1 MLGLAGAYQID
12 ILDSAQEAFP
22 YMWVNGEKYV
32 FSEHV
37 IEKGTNLFVKFQ
49 DITHM
54 IISMENTKQSLESL
68 TDNLKLFDRLWCVY
82 EQAYI
87 GELIV
92 IERDSRRYL
101 STLIESVQDEKKFI
115 EAIGQIN
122 VVANPEGKGRQD
134 FSAELL
140 DVVRQLNIR
149 QVAVQA
155 LSSRVTRAYA

>member
-1 MLGLAGAYQID
+1 MLNLAGAYQVD

-37 IEKGTNLFVKFQ
+37 IEKGTALFGKFQ
-49 DITHM
+49 DITHLV
-54 IISMENTKQSLESL
+54 ISMENTKQSLESL
-68 TDNLKLFDRLWCVY
+68 TESLKLFDRLWCVY

-101 STLIESVQDEKKFI
+101 SALMESVHNEKDFI
-115 EAIGQIN
+115 EAIG
-122 VVANPEGKGRQD
+122 
-134 FSAELL
+134 
-140 DVVRQLNIR
+140 
-149 QVAVQA
+149 
-155 LSSRVTRAYA
+155 